1 MAVRYIHD
9 RRSLS
14 VAILVLVGCQWGDEG
29 KGKIV
34 DILSNEAD
42 LVARYQGGNN
52 AGHTVIIDGEKF
64 ILHTIPSGILSPSTQ
79 CLIGNGVVVNPLSL
93 AEEMKKLEDRGI
105 DLKGRLWISDTA
117 HLILPLHC
125 MLDKAHESHKESVR
139 IGTTGRGIGLAYA
152 DKARRYGIR
161 MADYRSKDRFLA
173 RLKRLC
179 SFYAPVLEKVYGVQ
193 AATPEQM
200 LKELWPLGERI
211 RPLLVDG
218 PSFINQTAD
227 NGKKILC
234 EGAQGILL
242 DIDFGTY
249 PFVTSSNPSPGGT
262 CTGLGLSPLRI
273 TAVLGIV
280 KAYTT
285 RVGEGPFP
293 TELLDE
299 DGEALRKVGDEYG
312 ATTGRPRRCGWFDAP
327 AVRRSIQLSGAANV
341 VITKLDVLDGFKRIK
356 VCTHYKVGG
365 KTVDL
370 LPFNLGLGD
379 FEIEP
384 VYEELPGWEA
394 TTTGIERYEAL
405 PRETKAYLARLEEL
419 IGATIAIVST
429 GPDRKHTI
437 IRGKKSLFVS

>member
-1 MAVRYIHD
+1 M
-9 RRSLS
+9 
-14 VAILVLVGCQWGDEG
+14 AILVLVGCQWGDEG

-52 AGHTVIIDGEKF
+52 AGHTVIIDGNKF
-64 ILHTIPSGILSPSTQ
+64 VLHTVPSGILSPSAQ

-93 AEEMKKLEDRGI
+93 NEEILALEGQGI
-105 DLKGRLWISDTA
+105 DLDGRLWISETA
-117 HLILPLHC
+117 HLILPIHC
-125 MLDKAHESHKESVR
+125 LLDQAHEGHKASVR

-152 DKARRYGIR
+152 DKARRFGVR
-161 MADYRSKDRFLA
+161 MVDYRSRDRFLA
-173 RLKRLC
+173 KLQRIC
-179 SFYAPVLEKVYGVQ
+179 DYYAPVLEKVFKV
-193 AATPEQM
+193 TPPTAQQM
-200 LKELWPLGERI
+200 FDELWPIGERI

-218 PSFINQTAD
+218 PTFLAHAAEE
-227 NGKKILC
+227 GKKILC

-249 PFVTSSNPSPGGT
+249 PFVTSSNPTPGGA
-262 CTGLGLSPLRI
+262 CTGLGIPPMRI
-273 TAVLGIV
+273 SGVLGIV

-299 DGEALRKVGDEYG
+299 NGEELRKVGAEFG

-327 AVRRSIQLSGAANV
+327 AVRRSIQLSGAANI

-356 VCTHYKVGG
+356 VCTHYMVDK
-365 KTVDL
+365 KRVDL
-370 LPFNLGLGD
+370 LPFNLGVGD
-379 FEIEP
+379 FEVTP
-384 VYEELPGWEA
+384 VYEEHKGWQ
-394 TTTGIERYEAL
+394 TPLTGIKTFEAL
-405 PRETKAYLARLEEL
+405 PREAKDYLNRLEEL
-419 IGATIAIVST
+419 MGAHIAIVST

-437 IRGKKSLFVS
+437 IRSKKSLFVG